1 MDLGRDE
8 HIVDQEVFYRD
19 NDVPETC
26 YSFSSERI
34 LALGFVT
41 LMASWAARSTKVFLF
56 FAETPRAIS
65 AQKVL
70 LVIISTNS
78 FTLCTSTFL
87 KPEGSMC
94 LVLAALP

>member
-1 MDLGRDE
+1 MAETSTLL
-8 HIVDQEVFYRD
+8 IKMFFKRD

-34 LALGFVT
+34 LALGLVT

-56 FAETPRAIS
+56 LAETPRAIS

-70 LVIISTNS
+70 LVIISTSNS
-78 FTLCTSTFL
+78 FTLWTSTFL